1 MRVVHDP
8 EWRLGVQSSRRAREP
23 GVTGNSS
30 PAGKTV
36 LRRTVRSPTVDAVW
50 PGPARGSRPA
60 SQSPHERDSSGLV
73 GNDVANKRAVREDPG
88 PRAVS
93 HRGRKGRGGGCER
106 GGRYNPSSA
115 HLTAGRPALTTPHG
129 PEAGDDA
136 RAETTDTGAED
147 EGRGPR
153 ATARPKAKLCQEG
166 GRFPTLQVLVARN

>member
-1 MRVVHDP
+1 MQSGRDQLEEADPQAEARMSGIVVA
-8 EWRLGVQSSRRAREP
+8 SS
-23 GVTGNSS
+23 GTM
-30 PAGKTV
+30 
-36 LRRTVRSPTVDAVW
+36 SPTNEPYERIPGHVW
-50 PGPARGSRPA
+50 YPTAEGKEG
-60 SQSPHERDSSGLV
+60 
-73 GNDVANKRAVREDPG
+73 
-88 PRAVS
+88 
-93 HRGRKGRGGGCER
+93 GGGCER

-115 HLTAGRPALTTPHG
+115 HLTAGRPALTTHHG